1 MKILVTGGAGFIGA
15 NLVTALI
22 EQEHDVVIID
32 NLATGKKENLNPK
45 TKFYNIDIRDKKI
58 EKIFKKHNF
67 DIVNHHA
74 AQADVR
80 KSVEDPV
87 YDREVNIIGLLNLLE
102 NSIKYKIKKFINI
115 SSGGVIYGDDAKLPI
130 KENARKDPLSPY
142 GISKLSAEH
151 YMHIY
156 DKLHGLKYTTLRY
169 SNVYGKYQDPKGE
182 AGVIAIFSNLML
194 DKKQPIIYGDGKQ
207 TRDYI
212 YVKDVV
218 SANLLAMEHGDYKAF
233 NIGTGNE
240 TDVNELFDT
249 IKKITGYNGKPK
261 HEPARPG
268 ELLRNSL
275 DITKA
280 KKLLNWQPKYSLEEG
295 LKETIAWVKSSFR

>member
-15 NLVTALI
+15 NLVNALI
-22 EQEHDVVIID
+22 EHGHDVVIID
-32 NLATGKKENLNPK
+32 NLVTGKKNNLNPK
-45 TKFYNIDIRDKKI
+45 AKFYNIDIRDKDI
-58 EKIFKKHNF
+58 EKIFKEHNF

-74 AQADVR
+74 AQIDVR
-80 KSVEDPV
+80 KSVENPV
-87 YDREVNIIGLLNLLE
+87 YDRDVNVIGLLNLLQ

-115 SSGGVIYGDDAKLPI
+115 SSGGVIYGDDAELPI
-130 KENARKDPLSPY
+130 KETAKKNPLSPY
-142 GISKLSAEH
+142 GISKLSGEN
-151 YMHIY
+151 YMYIY
-156 DKLHGLKYTTLRY
+156 NKLHNLKYTTLRY

-194 DKKQPIIYGDGKQ
+194 DKKQPVMYGDGKQ
-207 TRDYI
+207 TRDYV

-218 SANLLAMEHGDYKAF
+218 NANLLAMEKGDYEAF
-233 NIGTGNE
+233 NIGTGTE
-240 TDVNELFDT
+240 TSVIELFN
-249 IKKITGYNGKPK
+249 IMKKITDYQGEPK

-280 KKLLNWQPKYSLEEG
+280 KKLLNWQPKYTLEEG
-295 LKETIAWVKSSFR
+295 LKETIAWVKSGFR